1 VEPAPRWPPLFG
13 VGAFFVAIA
22 TSLVLTGI
30 AAAVIGL
37 DPGDESPGVVIV
49 GTLILEGSLIG
60 SALLFASFVA
70 PPRRWQ
76 FGLRGTRLWPAVGWA
91 ALALFSF
98 YVFAAIYSV
107 VLHPDV
113 KQQVTEE
120 LGADRGTLG
129 LIVAGFM
136 VIAVAPAA
144 EEFFFRGFFYRALRS
159 RFPVIAAAVIDGA
172 VFGVIHFDFSG
183 ADALLILPP
192 LAVLGFLF
200 CLVYEKTGS
209 LYPTIALHAIN
220 NSIAFAA
227 QAHGGAVSAVFGPL
241 VVAGCV
247 LAPRLVPSRPR
258 AIPALQ

>member
-1 VEPAPRWPPLFG
+1 VEPAPRWPPLFA
-13 VGAFFVAIA
+13 VAAFFVGIA

-30 AAAVIGL
+30 LAAVIGL
-37 DPGDESPGVVIV
+37 DPSEESPAVVIV

-70 PPRRWQ
+70 PPRAWQ

-98 YVFAAIYSV
+98 YVFAAIYSI

-113 KQQVTEE
+113 QQQVTKE
-120 LGADRGTLG
+120 LGADRGTFG
-129 LIVAGFM
+129 LILAGFM

-144 EEFFFRGFFYRALRS
+144 EEFFFRGFFYRALRT
-159 RFPVIAAAVIDGA
+159 RFPLIAAAAIDGA
-172 VFGVIHFDFSG
+172 VFGIIHFDFSG

-192 LAVLGFLF
+192 LALLGFLF
-200 CLVYEKTGS
+200 CLVYERTGS
-209 LYPTIALHAIN
+209 IYPTIALHAVN

-227 QAHGGAVSAVFGPL
+227 QAHGGAVSAVIGPL
-241 VVAGCV
+241 VVTACV
-247 LAPRLVPSRPR
+247 LAPRLVPMRPR